1 MRIFTNAADV
11 LDLPRPTNLFLLEPY
26 IPRGCIILLYGY
38 AGIGKTATAWTMAH
52 AIQRGVPLWGLPV
65 TRGNVL
71 FIEVDTPTTGIQERW
86 GQADIPFRPSF
97 SLAVDYI
104 GFDCLQ
110 FLSSYPDTRHRE
122 IKELFSQAHEERGF
136 DLVIVDAIRKVING
150 DLSTSGIPDKVYDAF
165 KAMFPGAAILFIHHE
180 RKMRTDPGG
189 NYIDPKQNA
198 SGNMEF
204 INMAQVALQ
213 FYRRGKETFLAHR
226 KSQLTVEFADLP
238 ISLADDGIFVY
249 NREEAKLQA
258 VRRILAGTPPNLNM
272 RDLDKLVAK
281 ELNISERSARSFRL
295 GAQKHGEHEIN
306 TNTKMV

>member
-11 LDLPRPTNLFLLEPY
+11 LDLPRPTNVFLLEPY
-26 IPRGCIILLYGY
+26 IPRGCIVLLYGY
-38 AGIGKTATAWTMAH
+38 AGIGKTAVSWTMAH
-52 AIQRGVPLWGLPV
+52 AIQQGRALWGLPV

-86 GQADIPFRPSF
+86 SQADVPFRPSF

-110 FLSSYPDTRHRE
+110 FLSSYPDARHGE
-122 IKELFSQAHEERGF
+122 IRAMFAEAHEQQQF
-136 DLVIVDAIRKVING
+136 DLVIVDAVRKVVLG
-150 DLSTSGIPDKVYDAF
+150 DLSTSGLPDKMYDAF
-165 KAMFPGAAILFIHHE
+165 KAVFPGAAIMFIHHE
-180 RKMRTDPGG
+180 RKMRTDQSG

-204 INMAQVALQ
+204 VNMAQVAIQ

-226 KSQLTVEFADLP
+226 KSQLTVEFNDLP

-249 NREEAKLQA
+249 NREEKRLAE
-258 VRRILAGTPPNLNM
+258 VGRILTNAPSHLSM

-281 ELNISERSARSFRL
+281 ELNISERSARTFRL
-295 GAQKHGEHEIN
+295 GAQKHENKSLE
-306 TNTKMV
+306 